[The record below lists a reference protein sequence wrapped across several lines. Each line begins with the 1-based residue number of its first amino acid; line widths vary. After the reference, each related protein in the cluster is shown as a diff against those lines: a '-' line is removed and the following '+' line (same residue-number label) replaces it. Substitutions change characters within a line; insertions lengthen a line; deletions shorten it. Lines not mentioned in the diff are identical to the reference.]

1 MDELAQIRAIPITTI
16 LSRPHSNRRIAMR
29 CVFPNHNDSSPSLVI
44 YPDNSFHCFGCNANG
59 QNAIDF
65 AVALGYS
72 VKEAIKE
79 LKDYL

>member
-1 MDELAQIRAIPITTI
+1 MDELAQLREIPLTTI
-16 LSRPHSNRRIAMR
+16 LKRPHTTRRLAVR

-44 YPDNSFHCFGCNANG
+44 YPDNSFYCFGCG
-59 QNAIDF
+59 THGKNAIDF

-72 VKEAIKE
+72 VKDAIRE